1 MQFDYFI
8 GIDVSKDT
16 LDFALVQANKV
27 LFHQQE
33 SNDKKGINAFLK
45 VLRQQTG
52 GGLSGCVFCMEHTG
66 IYNNPLLNLLPALS
80 ASIWVER
87 ALHIKQSLGLSR
99 GKTDKVDAKRIAL
112 FAYKNRDEV
121 RLWSAPRAVVAQLDL
136 LTAQRG
142 RLVKVIKLLK
152 TPLTASVGF
161 LSKSDCQAQQAA
173 CAQSLKALKADLKA
187 ANDAITALIQSDPE
201 LKRLFERV
209 TSVVGISQTT
219 AAEMVLTTNEF
230 KAISNPKQYACYA
243 GVVPF
248 EHSSGQY
255 KGKAKVSQIANKQ
268 VKSLLHLGA
277 LSAIQYCPS
286 LKSYYE
292 RKVKE
297 GKNKMLVI
305 NNVRNKLVARVFAC
319 VRQNRN
325 YDDSYTHLL
334 A

>member
-1 MQFDYFI
+1 
-8 GIDVSKDT
+8 
-16 LDFALVQANKV
+16 
-27 LFHQQE
+27 
-33 SNDKKGINAFLK
+33 
-45 VLRQQTG
+45 
-52 GGLSGCVFCMEHTG
+52 MEHTG
-66 IYNNPLLNLLPALS
+66 IYNNPLLALLPTLS

-87 ALHIKQSLGLSR
+87 AVHIKQSLGLSR
-99 GKTDKVDAKRIAL
+99 GKTDKVDAKRIAV

-121 RLWSAPRAVVAQLDL
+121 RLWTPPRAVLAQLDL

-142 RLVKVIKLLK
+142 RLVKVIKVLN
-152 TPLTASVGF
+152 TPLTASQGF
-161 LSKSDCQAQQAA
+161 LSKAECQAQQAA
-173 CAQSLKALKADLKA
+173 CTLSLKALKADLKA
-187 ANDAITALIQSDPE
+187 ADAAIAALIESDSE

-230 KAISNPKQYACYA
+230 KAITDPKQYACYA

-286 LKSYYE
+286 LKGYYE
-292 RKVKE
+292 RKVGE
-297 GKNKMLVI
+297 GKNKMLPG
-305 NNVRNKLVARVFAC
+305 RRSGHQQRA
-319 VRQNRN
+319 
-325 YDDSYTHLL
+325 
-334 A
+334 